1 MIKFAIVGCGRISK
15 RHSEL
20 LGEKQINGACLVAAC
35 DIKKRADKIA
45 KKYKLHHTH
54 ACMK

>member
-20 LGEKQINGACLVAAC
+20 LGENQIKDGSLVAVC
-35 DIKKRADKIA
+35 DHILDRA
-45 KKYKLHHTH
+45 
-54 ACMK
+54 